1 MKKFGSKKR
10 KYIKHVTKLTT
21 DSLGLTSVERLD
33 QAKSC
38 ARNETLFSN
47 FNLLS
52 KQAQSFLLMQLR
64 QCRQNKM
71 ARKFT
76 LEDKLTA
83 LALMKQSPKGYK
95 LLENMFALP
104 NKRTLHRLSEK
115 FTLEPGLNPQIFQH
129 LKDKVGKW
137 STEQKL
143 CNIVF
148 DEVSLT
154 PRLTYNEKY
163 DKIHG
168 FVDVAGERKMRFS
181 EHALVF
187 MLRGICAPWRQSVA
201 YYFCE
206 GTVSAA
212 ALQNI
217 LKQLV
222 SQVSLTGLIPLG
234 IVCDQGSTFRTA
246 VKKLKEETIRQR
258 NIQGVRDGK
267 WKFDNSMNRYLA

>member
-1 MKKFGSKKR
+1 M
-10 KYIKHVTKLTT
+10 KHVTKLAT
-21 DSLGLTSVERLD
+21 DSLGHTSIQRLD
-33 QAKSC
+33 QAQSC
-38 ARNETLFSN
+38 ARNEALFSN

-64 QCRQNKM
+64 QCRQHKK
-71 ARKFT
+71 ARRFT

-95 LLENMFALP
+95 LLETMFALP

-115 FTLEPGLNPQIFQH
+115 LMLEPGLNQQIFQH
-129 LKDKVGKW
+129 LTDKVEKW

-148 DEVSLT
+148 DEISLT
-154 PRLTYNEKY
+154 PHLTYNEKY

-187 MLRGICAPWRQSVA
+187 MVRGICGPWRQSIA

-222 SQVSLTGLIPLG
+222 SQVALTGLIPLG

-246 VKKLKEETIRQR
+246 IKKIREETVRLR

-267 WKFDNSMNRYLA
+267 